1 MVKNKI
7 IRKRWDLV
15 FMINDKLLDN
25 RIIFLNGDVDDESAN
40 DVITKL
46 LYLDSINHNEISLYI
61 NSPGGSVI
69 QGLAIIDCMHIVK
82 SKVATY
88 CIGEAYSMGSIIL
101 ASGFKGKRYILEN
114 SEVMIH
120 APSGYMGGKS
130 DEVTLSAKR
139 LAKFKDKLIDILVD
153 NSKKSRGQI
162 ARYFNYDKF
171 MNAKETLEFGIVDKI
186 IKSS

>member
-1 MVKNKI
+1 
-7 IRKRWDLV
+7 
-15 FMINDKLLDN
+15 MINDKLLEN
-25 RIIFLNGDVDDESAN
+25 RIVFLNGEVNDESAH
-40 DVITKL
+40 DIVIKL
-46 LYLDSINHNEISLYI
+46 LYLDSVNHNEISLYI

-69 QGLAIIDCMHIVK
+69 QGLAIIDCMHIIK

-88 CIGEAYSMGSIIL
+88 CVGEAYSMGSIIL
-101 ASGFKGKRYILEN
+101 ASGTKGKRYILEN

-139 LAKFKDKLIDILVD
+139 LAKFKDKLIDILVA
-153 NSKKSRGQI
+153 NSKKTRRQI
-162 ARYFNYDKF
+162 IKYFGYDKF
-171 MNAKETLEFGIVDKI
+171 MNADETLEFGIVDKI